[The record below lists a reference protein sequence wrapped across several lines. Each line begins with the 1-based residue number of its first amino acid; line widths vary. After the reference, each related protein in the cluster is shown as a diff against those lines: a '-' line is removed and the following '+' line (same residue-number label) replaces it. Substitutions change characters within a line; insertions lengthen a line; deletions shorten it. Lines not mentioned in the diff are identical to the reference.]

1 MIQKE
6 KEGFK
11 FETDSK
17 KDNYWN
23 KRSESPSFPS
33 IESNSTRSELIKE
46 VENLMELTTQAKIR
60 MRRQKEESDEYLQ
73 KSIDL
78 KRKVEYLFPEERIKK
93 LMDWK
98 YL

>member
-1 MIQKE
+1 
-6 KEGFK
+6 
-11 FETDSK
+11 
-17 KDNYWN
+17 
-23 KRSESPSFPS
+23 
-33 IESNSTRSELIKE
+33 
-46 VENLMELTTQAKIR
+46 MELATQAKIR

>member
-1 MIQKE
+1 MIQRE

-11 FETDSK
+11 FETENNLWDRGS
-17 KDNYWN
+17 N
-23 KRSESPSFPS
+23 SPSFPS

-46 VENLMELTTQAKIR
+46 VENLMELATVAKIK

-73 KSIDL
+73 KTIDI
-78 KRKVEYLFPEERIKK
+78 KRRVEELFPEERIKR

>member
-11 FETDSK
+11 FETESK
-17 KDNYWN
+17 KDKYWN

-33 IESNSTRSELIKE
+33 IESSTRSELIKE

-60 MRRQKEESDEYLQ
+60 MRRQKDESDEYLQ
-73 KSIDL
+73 RSIDL